1 VNIDHFQAR
10 AMTDKPAPAASR
22 PDLGRAA
29 LLRLAC
35 AYAIA
40 TNGTLLM
47 PLFVGV
53 LMRRFGIGDDAATG
67 VAALEIGGIAIS
79 CAVFPRWIA
88 RVPRRLAWLA
98 TLGTLLA
105 QAASAWMPSLAA
117 VGAARLATGLFEGV
131 LFVVVAA
138 SLSNR
143 PAAERAWGVIV
154 LASGVFDCALLVGAY
169 ALPQDVV
176 LQWVFVM
183 VALAFALVAW
193 PAAAAGADAVPP
205 PSSAPPPRRAIRWHV
220 LLPIWAVMALVYSV
234 LSAQWALADV
244 VGHQIG
250 LPPERIGP
258 LLALVSLLGTVGA
271 LAASH
276 RRSHEQR
283 VPILWI
289 AQAVMAGGVL
299 WFFVVRGGTGFF
311 VAQLLVSAAFYAV
324 TPFLTSRLSGLDA
337 DGSLL
342 SRSIVIT
349 FVAAFAGTALAGTAL
364 TQLGGLGCGLALG
377 ACALV
382 AMPFTWRAFA
392 GESNPAS

>member
-1 VNIDHFQAR
+1 
-10 AMTDKPAPAASR
+10 MTDVPPPASAATR

-53 LMRRFGIGDDAATG
+53 LMRRFGVGDDAGTG
-67 VAALEIGGIAIS
+67 IAALEIGGLAIS

-98 TLGTLLA
+98 TTGTLLA

-117 VGAARLATGLFEGV
+117 VGATRLVTGLFEGV

-143 PAAERAWGVIV
+143 ATAERAWGVIV
-154 LASGVFDCALLVGAY
+154 LVSGVFDCALLVGAY
-169 ALPQDVV
+169 ALPQEVV
-176 LQWVFVM
+176 LRWVFVI
-183 VALAFALVAW
+183 VAAAFALIAW
-193 PAAAAGADAVPP
+193 PAAAAGADAASPAA
-205 PSSAPPPRRAIRWHV
+205 SAASAPRAIRWRV

-244 VGHQIG
+244 VGHQLG
-250 LPPERIGP
+250 LAPERIGP
-258 LLALVSLLGTVGA
+258 MLALVSLLGTVGA

-276 RRSHEQR
+276 SRSHELR

-299 WFFVVRGGTGFF
+299 WFFVVRGGAGFF
-311 VAQLLVSAAFYAV
+311 VSQLLVSAAFYAV

-349 FVAAFAGTALAGTAL
+349 FVAAFAGTAVAGTAL
-364 TQLGGLGCGLALG
+364 TQLGGLGCGLVLG

-382 AMPFTWRAFA
+382 AMPFTWKAFGA
-392 GESNPAS
+392 TSG

>member
-1 VNIDHFQAR
+1 
-10 AMTDKPAPAASR
+10 MTDVPTPASAAAAR

-53 LMRRFGIGDDAATG
+53 LMRRFGVGDDAGTG
-67 VAALEIGGIAIS
+67 VAALEIGGLAIS
-79 CAVFPRWIA
+79 CAAFPRWIA
-88 RVPRRLAWLA
+88 HMPRRLAWIA
-98 TLGTLLA
+98 TAGTLLA

-117 VGAARLATGLFEGV
+117 VGAARLATGVFEGV

-169 ALPQDVV
+169 ALPQELV
-176 LQWVFVM
+176 LRGVFVI
-183 VALAFALVAW
+183 VAAAFALIAW
-193 PAAAAGADAVPP
+193 PAAAAGADAVQPP
-205 PSSAPPPRRAIRWHV
+205 AAATASPPHAIRWRV

-244 VGHQIG
+244 VGHAIG
-250 LPPERIGP
+250 LAPERIGP

-276 RRSHEQR
+276 RRSHELR

-299 WFFVVRGGTGFF
+299 WFFVVRGGAGFF
-311 VAQLLVSAAFYAV
+311 VSQLLVSAAFYAV

-349 FVAAFAGTALAGTAL
+349 FVAAFAGTAAAGTAL
-364 TQLGGLGCGLALG
+364 TQLGGLGCGLVLG
-377 ACALV
+377 SCAL
-382 AMPFTWRAFA
+382 AALPFTWKAFA
-392 GESNPAS
+392 TAAG

>member
-1 VNIDHFQAR
+1 
-10 AMTDKPAPAASR
+10 MTDKPEAATDR

-29 LLRLAC
+29 LLRLSC

-53 LMRRFGIGDDAATG
+53 LMRRLGIGDDAATG

-88 RVPRRLAWLA
+88 RVPRRLAWVA

-105 QAASAWMPSLAA
+105 QAASAWMPGLAT
-117 VGAARLATGLFEGV
+117 VGAARLVTGLFEGV

-154 LASGVFDCALLVGAY
+154 LASGVFDCALLVGTY
-169 ALPQDVV
+169 ALPQDLV
-176 LQWVFVM
+176 LRWVFVI
-183 VALAFALVAW
+183 VAVAFAAIAW
-193 PAAAAGADAVPP
+193 PAAAAGADAA
-205 PSSAPPPRRAIRWHV
+205 PSATWTPPPRRAIRWPV

-276 RRSHEQR
+276 RRSHALR

-299 WFFVVRGGTGFF
+299 WFFLVRGAAGFF

-364 TQLGGLGCGLALG
+364 TQLGGSGCGLALA
-377 ACALV
+377 ACALA
-382 AMPFTWRAFA
+382 AMPFTWTAFGGGPGTT
-392 GESNPAS
+392 GEGRGARP